1 MNPFEFVEPESLEE
15 AVSLL
20 TKDPG
25 RAEVIAGGTDL
36 LSELK
41 DGLRKPGR
49 LVSLMGVEE
58 LGGVRWERDRVWLGA
73 SLTLGS
79 LAEDERLSGEYPILA
94 QAARSIATTQ
104 IRSVATLGGNLCQ
117 RPRCWYYRH
126 PGFPCYKKGGVHCY
140 GVNGYNRNLA
150 ILGHGASV
158 MVHPSDMA
166 PALIAM
172 DARLE
177 SFGPRGRRTMAL
189 EDFFAGPNE
198 QQMQEHMLERGE
210 IVTGVF
216 VSKPPSD
223 ARSVFLKAQDRTGE
237 DFALASVA
245 ASASVSGG
253 AVTRAKVILGG
264 VAPVPYRSQKA
275 EEYLV
280 GQAVKEVESSKAAEL
295 ALCHARPLRHNGFKV
310 ILTKNLVRHAI
321 ETILCSKVE

>member
-20 TKDPG
+20 AAGQG
-25 RAEVIAGGTDL
+25 RVEVIAGGTDL

-41 DGLRKPGR
+41 DGLRRPRR
-49 LVSLMGVEE
+49 LVSLAGIEE
-58 LGGVRWERDRVWLGA
+58 LGGVRWGEEGVRLGA
-73 SLTLGS
+73 SVTLGS
-79 LAEDERLSGEYPILA
+79 LVDDERLRGEYPILG

-126 PGFPCYKKGGVHCY
+126 PAFPCYKKGGVHCY

-150 ILGHGASV
+150 ILGLGASV

-177 SFGPRGRRTMAL
+177 SFGPRGRRTMGL

-198 QQMQEHMLERGE
+198 QQMQEHVLRRGE
-210 IVTGVF
+210 IVSS
-216 VSKPPSD
+216 VSLPKPMPGT
-223 ARSVFLKAQDRTGE
+223 RSIFLKAQDRTGE

-245 ASASVSGG
+245 MSLRVWYGEVA
-253 AVTRAKVILGG
+253 RANVILGG
-264 VAPVPYRSQKA
+264 VAPTPYRSHEA

-280 GQAVKEVESSKAAEL
+280 GREVDDVKPKEVAEL

-310 ILTKNLVRHAI
+310 ILAKNLVRHAV
-321 ETILCSKVE
+321 ETILNQ

>member
-15 AVSLL
+15 ATSLL
-20 TKDPG
+20 AAGQG
-25 RAEVIAGGTDL
+25 RVEVIAGGTDL

-41 DGLRKPGR
+41 DGLRRPRR
-49 LVSLMGVEE
+49 LVSLAGIEE
-58 LGGVRWERDRVWLGA
+58 LGGVRWGEEGVRLGA
-73 SLTLGS
+73 SMTLGS
-79 LAEDERLSGEYPILA
+79 LVDDERLRDEYPILS

-126 PGFPCYKKGGVHCY
+126 AAFPCYKKGGVHCY

-150 ILGHGASV
+150 ILGLGASV

-166 PALIAM
+166 SALIAM
-172 DARLE
+172 DARVE
-177 SFGPRGRRTMAL
+177 SFGPRGRRTMEL

-198 QQMQEHMLERGE
+198 QQMQEHVLGRGE
-210 IVTGVF
+210 IVSS
-216 VSKPPSD
+216 VSLPKPMPGT
-223 ARSVFLKAQDRTGE
+223 RSVFLKAQDRTGE

-245 ASASVSGG
+245 MSLRVWYGEVA
-253 AVTRAKVILGG
+253 RANVILGG
-264 VAPVPYRSQKA
+264 VAPTPYRSHEA

-280 GQAVKEVESSKAAEL
+280 GREAKEVEASKVAEL

-310 ILTKNLVRHAI
+310 ILAKNLVRHAI
-321 ETILCSKVE
+321 ERILKQ